1 MVQEQLFL
9 WYKNSCFYGTRTT
22 ILMVQEQLFLRYK
35 NNCFYEVRT
44 TVLIP
49 PLQSWTI
56 LDILGQSWTLLD
68 ILGSAVFLW
77 LNAYGFGK

>member
-9 WYKNSCFYGTRTT
+9 RYKNSYFYGTRTAVF
-22 ILMVQEQLFLRYK
+22 MVQEQLFLRYK

-49 PLQSWTI
+49 PLQSWTL
-56 LDILGQSWTLLD
+56 LDTLGHSWTSL
-68 ILGSAVFLW
+68 AQRYF
-77 LNAYGFGK
+77 FG